1 MIRAVLAASALL
13 LAAPPVLAGDAVETA
28 LALFQSGEY
37 AKAAEAAEKV
47 PAEDPLH
54 ARARY
59 LAGESRLA
67 MGQAEEAEAHFRA
80 ALDRNPASVPV
91 QTGIGRCLLARGKKD
106 EALKVLEKA
115 AKADAKDAAAR
126 RSLGECLAAL
136 GKREEAK
143 KELEQ
148 AQKLDPKDP
157 LSARALAEFH
167 LKQGDAEAAGRAA
180 EVHAKADP
188 KSAMG
193 PFLRGLALDRLGKG
207 KEAIEAYESAIA
219 KDPKFL
225 DAHKNLAILCITDN
239 PVYSNRER
247 TKKAFDHF
255 AKYFELGGRDEE
267 LRRTYETIK
276 GFLEGQG
283 GDAK

>member
-1 MIRAVLAASALL
+1 MTRSLGIAASALL
-13 LAAPPVLAGDAVETA
+13 LLALPALAGDAVETA
-28 LALFQSGEY
+28 MKHFEAGEY

-47 PAEDPLH
+47 PPEDALF

-67 MGQAEEAEAHFRA
+67 LGEAEAAEAHFRA
-80 ALDRNPASVPV
+80 ALEKKPDSIPV
-91 QTGIGRCLLARGKKD
+91 QTGVGRALLAAGKAD
-106 EALKVLEKA
+106 EALPILEKA
-115 AKADAKDAAAR
+115 AKADGKDAVAR
-126 RSLGECLAAL
+126 RSLGECLAAK
-136 GKREEAK
+136 GRAAEAR

-148 AQKLDPKDP
+148 AQKIDPRDP
-157 LSARALAEFH
+157 LAARALAELL
-167 LKQGDAEAAGRAA
+167 LKQGEAEAAGRAA

-207 KEAIEAYESAIA
+207 KDAIEAYEAA
-219 KDPKFL
+219 LARDPRFL

-247 TKKAFDHF
+247 TEKAFAHF
-255 AKYFELGGRDEE
+255 EKYFELGGKDEQ
-267 LRRTYETIK
+267 LKQTYETIRSVLK
-276 GFLEGQG
+276 GDG
-283 GDAK
+283 GAK

>member
-1 MIRAVLAASALL
+1 MTATEVRSLGWHPDAAVDALVFEGTQGVLAANPDLRRVLTVPERPGLIEHLLFLLKLARRYQAVVNNAPERTTIVSTVGSFHGRTFATVAITGQPKYRKDFEPL
-13 LAAPPVLAGDAVETA
+13 LAGARWTPPNDI
-28 LALFQSGEY
+28 
-37 AKAAEAAEKV
+37 
-47 PAEDPLH
+47 
-54 ARARY
+54 
-59 LAGESRLA
+59 
-67 MGQAEEAEAHFRA
+67 A
-80 ALDRNPASVPV
+80 ALEASVGP
-91 QTGIGRCLLARGKKD
+91 QTAGIVVEGIQGEGGIHPMHGEFL
-106 EALKVLEKA
+106 
-115 AKADAKDAAAR
+115 R
-126 RSLGECLAAL
+126 R
-136 GKREEAK
+136 
-143 KELEQ
+143 
-148 AQKLDPKDP
+148 
-157 LSARALAEFH
+157 ARALAEFH
-167 LKQGDAEAAGRAA
+167 LRQGDAEAAGRAA

-247 TKKAFDHF
+247 TKNAFDHF

>member
-1 MIRAVLAASALL
+1 MIRTPFLSAAALVL
-13 LAAPPVLAGDAVETA
+13 LALPARAGDSVADA
-28 LALFQSGEY
+28 MKLFEAGEY
-37 AKAAEAAEKV
+37 GKAAEAAEKV

-67 MGQAEEAEAHFRA
+67 LGEAEAAEAHFRA
-80 ALDRNPASVPV
+80 ALEKKPDAVPA
-91 QTGIGRCLLARGKKD
+91 QTGLGRALLARGRAD
-106 EALKVLEKA
+106 EALPVLEKA
-115 AKADAKDAAAR
+115 VKADGKDVGAR
-126 RSLGECLAAL
+126 RALGECLAVK
-136 GKREEAK
+136 GKGPEAR
-143 KELEQ
+143 KELEA

-157 LSARALAEFH
+157 LTARALAELL

-207 KEAIEAYESAIA
+207 KEAIEAYEAAIA

-239 PVYSNRER
+239 PVYSNRPR
-247 TKKAFDHF
+247 TEKAFEHF
-255 AKYFELGGRDEE
+255 KRYFELGGKDEE
-267 LRRTYETIK
+267 LRKTYETI
-276 GFLEGQG
+276 LSVLQG
-283 GDAK
+283 GEGK

>member
-1 MIRAVLAASALL
+1 MTRALLVAAALLASALP
-13 LAAPPVLAGDAVETA
+13 ARAGDAVDSA
-28 LALFQSGEY
+28 LALFQAGEY

-47 PAEDPLH
+47 PADDPLR
-54 ARARY
+54 ARALY

-67 MGQAEEAEAHFRA
+67 MGEAEPAEAHFRA
-80 ALDRNPASVPV
+80 ALEKSPNSVPV
-91 QTGIGRCLLARGKKD
+91 QTGVGRCLLARGKAA
-106 EALKVLEKA
+106 EALPVLEKA

-136 GKREEAK
+136 GKKDEAK
-143 KELEQ
+143 QSLEQ

-167 LKQGDAEAAGRAA
+167 LKQKDAEAAGRAA

-255 AKYFELGGRDEE
+255 KKYFELGGKDEE
-267 LRRTYETIK
+267 LRQTFETIK
-276 GFLEGQG
+276 SVLGDQG
-283 GDAK
+283 GGAK

>member
-1 MIRAVLAASALL
+1 VIRTLLAATLL
-13 LAAPPVLAGDAVETA
+13 LASATAARAGDAVETA
-28 LALFQSGEY
+28 LAHFQAGEY
-37 AKAAEAAEKV
+37 AKAAEVAEKV

-54 ARARY
+54 ARACY

-67 MGQAEEAEAHFRA
+67 MGEAEAAEAHFRA

-136 GKREEAK
+136 GKKDEAR

-148 AQKLDPKDP
+148 AQKIDAKDP
-157 LSARALAEFH
+157 LSARALAEFL

-219 KDPKFL
+219 KDPRFL

-255 AKYFELGGRDEE
+255 AKYFELGGKDEE
-267 LRRTYETIK
+267 LRNTYETIK
-276 GFLEGQG
+276 GFLEGRG
-283 GDAK
+283 GSAK